1 MIDPED
7 LAFAFD
13 GELIAWRGPSPYHFV
28 ALPRDDAAAIRTVSA
43 AVTYGWG
50 MIPVR
55 ARIGES
61 TFETALWPRNGGY
74 VLPIRD
80 NVRVAE
86 DLQLGD
92 EVAVELWIRTR

>member
-1 MIDPED
+1 VIDPED
-7 LAFAFD
+7 LVFAFD
-13 GELIAWRGPSPYHFV
+13 GELIAWRGPSPFHFV
-28 ALPRDDAAAIRTVSA
+28 ALPADDAAAIKSIAA

-55 ARIGES
+55 ARVGDS
-61 TFETALWPRNGGY
+61 TFETALWPRDGGY

-80 NVRVAE
+80 NVRFAQ

-92 EVAVELWIRTR
+92 DVAVELRVRAR